1 MNVYL
6 NNFRSD
12 IIQMHYN
19 QTKDIHNADSKKK
32 INVNQQQ
39 YLSMMNNVICF
50 FTHETQPIYV
60 QEKQNR
66 KLHLLGS
73 D

>member
-32 INVNQQQ
+32 NQRQPTAIFVND
-39 YLSMMNNVICF
+39 
-50 FTHETQPIYV
+50 E
-60 QEKQNR
+60 
-66 KLHLLGS
+66 
-73 D
+73 